1 MKTSVWVCGLGA
13 MLAVAA
19 GCAKDKPADSPASV
33 NGSWSTSGNN
43 GSASNGTMPPPYC
56 GPQPCPPGSNGSGT
70 PPPATTGTAMPP
82 PANTGATAGM
92 GNPADVINNLIS
104 MGASMIGAAGAAVGA
119 DPVDLGL
126 KGLAQQQAPGMK
138 PDGQAI
144 KVTLGPGQHGEG
156 QIMMQPGKCYTV
168 LAFGNLGVQSV
179 AIRLVPPPPLP
190 PQVLFEGVTNGP
202 TATIG
207 AKDSCIRSPSPLA
220 APLKVD
226 IEMKAGQGQVGVQ
239 AFSK

>member
-1 MKTSVWVCGLGA
+1 MRTSWWVGCVGA
-13 MLAVAA
+13 IVLTGA

-33 NGSWSTSGNN
+33 NGGWSTNGTGGSG
-43 GSASNGTMPPPYC
+43 SNGAMPPPYC
-56 GPQPCPPGSNGSGT
+56 GPQPCPPGYTGDGT
-70 PPPATTGTAMPP
+70 PPPATTGTTPP
-82 PANTGATAGM
+82 PATTGTAGAM

-138 PDGQAI
+138 PDGQPI
-144 KVTLGPGQHGEG
+144 KVTLGAGQHGSG

-207 AKDSCIRSPSPLA
+207 AKDGCVRSPSPLA
-220 APLKVD
+220 APLAVD

-239 AFSK
+239 AYSK